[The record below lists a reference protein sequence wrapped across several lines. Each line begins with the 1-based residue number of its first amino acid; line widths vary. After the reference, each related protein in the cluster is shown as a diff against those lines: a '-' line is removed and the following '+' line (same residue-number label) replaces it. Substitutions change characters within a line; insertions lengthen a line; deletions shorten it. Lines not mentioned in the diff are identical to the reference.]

1 MRLPLFLLL
10 TALAPLCAGVAH
22 AQTRHQPA
30 DGSLIY
36 EVPAGFEVI
45 VAPTLEPGQAAFS
58 VMRTT
63 SGARTSV
70 GVCVMGGKTLS
81 GAPNLPAWNNIIAGH
96 RADTESKARAR
107 VKAPATFVRV
117 GGYRDLKFAE
127 GDGYAFW
134 YQQRTPSGEETQFG
148 MAALIRP
155 QVILTGSCGGNQGQ
169 TFTQAEIE
177 QIIRLISSTRRP

>member
-30 DGSLIY
+30 DGSLTY
-36 EVPAGFEVI
+36 QVPAGFEVI
-45 VAPTLEPGQAAFS
+45 VVPTLEPSQAAFS

-63 SGARTSV
+63 SGVRTSV
-70 GVCVMGGKTLS
+70 GVCVMGGKNLT

-96 RADTESKARAR
+96 RTDTEGKARAR

-117 GGYRDLKFAE
+117 GGYRDLTFAE
-127 GDGYAFW
+127 GDGYTFW
-134 YQQRTPSGEETQFG
+134 YQQRTAGGEETQLA

-155 QVILTGSCGGNQGQ
+155 QMIVTGSCGGNSGQ

-177 QIIRLISSTRRP
+177 QIIRLMSSARRP